1 MHNRIQEI
9 AEKRRM
15 SLAEV
20 ARRVGMQ
27 GHAFRRYSRNEA
39 QPAKELALRICGVL
53 DCTLAELMDGE
64 PAEGRPQAAPLGTAS
79 RKIKNGER
87 IPIYAFAAGS
97 LVGADT
103 SMAEPF
109 DFIDRPAFLPAMGDA
124 YAVVVAGSSMEPRYY
139 AGEVVYA
146 IPRTIV
152 RAGDFVVVVTG
163 TDDDRRAVVKQFVRS
178 DDEHVTLHQF
188 NPDRDIKV
196 PVAEIEQIDLV
207 AGTSRK

>member
-1 MHNRIQEI
+1 
-9 AEKRRM
+9 
-15 SLAEV
+15 
-20 ARRVGMQ
+20 
-27 GHAFRRYSRNEA
+27 
-39 QPAKELALRICGVL
+39 
-53 DCTLAELMDGE
+53 
-64 PAEGRPQAAPLGTAS
+64 
-79 RKIKNGER
+79 
-87 IPIYAFAAGS
+87 
-97 LVGADT
+97 
-103 SMAEPF
+103 
-109 DFIDRPAFLPAMGDA
+109 
-124 YAVVVAGSSMEPRYY
+124 MEPRYY